1 MTPSYQFTE
10 DWFSNNAPV
19 WKQLL
24 QQTVPSSFLEIGSY
38 EGRATC
44 FLIHEIASQR
54 PMEIHCIDTWEGGVE
69 NDPTI
74 MGDVERRFDHNVAE
88 AIASAAHP
96 VAFRKHKALSSLALA
111 ELLAG
116 GRRGSFDFV
125 YVDGSHQA
133 PDVLLD
139 AVLGFQLAKVGGV
152 IVFDDYLWPLERSG
166 AQNHYNMPKPV
177 VDAFVNIYQRK
188 LDVYKAPLYQ
198 LYVQKIGM

>member
-1 MTPSYQFTE
+1 MRVGQPAFSFT
-10 DWFSNNAPV
+10 
-19 WKQLL
+19 K
-24 QQTVPSSFLEIGSY
+24 
-38 EGRATC
+38 
-44 FLIHEIASQR
+44 IASQR

-74 MGDVERRFDHNVAE
+74 MGEVERRFDHNVVE

-152 IVFDDYLWPLERSG
+152 IVFDDYLWPLEPSG
-166 AQNHYNMPKPV
+166 AQNHYNMPKPA